1 MYIEIFIGIH
11 DDEITIRDPYG
22 YNDKI
27 LPSKVEEIMPYLE
40 AYIKNHTDEE
50 ISQENFQNLIAEKH
64 SDIRKQGIKRLSE
77 GYVYLL
83 SCEDKY
89 KIGYSK
95 NVERRIK
102 QLDTRPYPLT
112 LETKIYSDVAYD
124 IEQYLHRRLSKYRLQ
139 GEWYKFD
146 NNISIEDF
154 EDVVLEIEKRMKG
167 STI

>member
-11 DDEITIRDPYG
+11 GDEINIREPYG

-27 LPSKVEEIMPYLE
+27 LPSKLKEIMPYLE
-40 AYIKNHTDEE
+40 SYIKNHTDEE
-50 ISQENFQNLIAEKH
+50 ISQENFQNLVKEKQ
-64 SDIRKQGIKRLSE
+64 SSKGKQEERRLSE

-83 SCEDKY
+83 SCADKY

-112 LETKIYSDVAYD
+112 LEAKIYSDVAYD
-124 IEQYLHRRLSKYRLQ
+124 IEQYLHRHLSKYRLQ
-139 GEWYKFD
+139 GEWYKFG
-146 NNISIEDF
+146 NNDFIEDF
-154 EDVVLEIEKRMKG
+154 KSVVSEIEKRMKG